1 MKRRH
6 VILSLALACYGA
18 CAHAGQP
25 RDVRDGETME
35 AAISTDAPT
44 RVRLDGQRIIN
55 VVGNI
60 HSSSNCEGAPSSGAV
75 PQTAAQLAAPTIN
88 PRGDVILNC
97 DLDKGEIYVR
107 PVSGSQAKPINLFV
121 SSSRA
126 TYTLL
131 LRPARMAADT
141 LVLRD
146 RHIDGT
152 QAMSTN
158 NRPAAAHHVRALKAL
173 LVSIATGRNA
183 DGARAEHMEV
193 RKALWQEAE
202 FTQLRRVETR
212 ALVGETYQLRNIGKT
227 VMVLAEQEF
236 DREGVLAVSIERHNL
251 RPGEATLVHVIAG
264 SKEGTR

>member
-6 VILSLALACYGA
+6 VILLLTLACHGA

-25 RDVRDGETME
+25 RDVRDGEIME

-44 RVRLDGQRIIN
+44 RVRLEGQRIVN

-60 HSSSNCEGAPSSGAV
+60 HSSSNCEGAPANGAV
-75 PQTAAQLAAPTIN
+75 PQTAAQLATPTVN

-107 PVSGSQAKPINLFV
+107 PVSASLAKPINLFV
-121 SSSRA
+121 SSPRA

-141 LVLRD
+141 LILRD
-146 RHIDGT
+146 RHIDST
-152 QAMSTN
+152 QTASTN
-158 NRPAAAHHVRALKAL
+158 NRPAAAHHVRALKTL
-173 LVSIATGRNA
+173 LVSMATGRDA
-183 DGARAEHMEV
+183 DGAQAEHMEV

-202 FTQLRRVETR
+202 YTQLHRVEAR
-212 ALVGETYQLRNIGKT
+212 ALVGETYRLRNIGNT

-236 DREGVLAVSIERHNL
+236 DREGVLAVAIERHNL

-264 SKEGTR
+264 QEEGAR

>member
-1 MKRRH
+1 MKRRY
-6 VILSLALACYGA
+6 VILPLALACYGA
-18 CAHAGQP
+18 CAHASQP
-25 RDVRDGETME
+25 RNVRDGETME

-44 RVRLDGQRIIN
+44 RVRLDGQRIVN

-60 HSSSNCEGAPSSGAV
+60 HSSSNCEGAPPSGAV
-75 PQTAAQLAAPTIN
+75 PQAAAQLATPAVN

-121 SSSRA
+121 SSPRA

-141 LVLRD
+141 LILRD
-146 RHIDGT
+146 RQIDST
-152 QAMSTN
+152 QAASTN

-173 LVSIATGRNA
+173 LVSMTTGRNA
-183 DGARAEHMEV
+183 EGVQAETMEV

-202 FTQLRRVETR
+202 YTQLHRVEAR
-212 ALVGETYQLRNIGKT
+212 GLVGETYRLRNIGNT

-236 DREGVLAVSIERHNL
+236 DREGVLAVAVERHNL

-264 SKEGTR
+264 SEEGTP